1 MIETMRE
8 HWTDDRMDDLV
19 KHVDEGFAQGRDENK
34 ELRQQVGAV
43 GSELGRENKALAG
56 ELRKENKALAGELRK
71 ENKAI
76 AAELREENRTIV
88 GELREENKALA
99 AEFRQELVTSRAEV
113 NRQFAAFTRRLD
125 VLQGTLIAALFTA
138 VVSLIASH
146 FA

>member
-1 MIETMRE
+1 MIETVRE
-8 HWTDDRMDDLV
+8 HWTDDRMDDLA
-19 KHVDEGFAQGRDENK
+19 KRVDEGFARSRNENK
-34 ELRQQVGAV
+34 ELRQQIGAM
-43 GSELGRENKALAG
+43 GNELRRENKALAG
-56 ELRKENKALAGELRK
+56 ELREENKAIVGELREENKALAGELRE

-76 AAELREENRTIV
+76 AAELRT
-88 GELREENKALA
+88 ENKALA

-113 NRQFAAFTRRLD
+113 NRQFAAFTHRLD